1 MIWNILQYVFCTMPF
16 VLPLALYKS
25 RRPFMTAFY
34 VAMTRS
40 NKARKLYVQVC
51 LILLLLFHYIYTCGH
66 SGQFSILLSTTVC
79 AAMFS
84 FRLTDNCLRRLQ
96 SSPRAF
102 VTIALAVLPTIF
114 SSYLHRT
121 AVTASY
127 LLLAAMFYPSVRI
140 MARCKQ
146 TDVLSEWAKHPEL
159 LSEIYHD
166 HHHAKLPHDA
176 DSGNPVTSA

>member
-66 SGQFSILLSTTVC
+66 SGSLPLFVPPCS
-79 AAMFS
+79 
-84 FRLTDNCLRRLQ
+84 RLD
-96 SSPRAF
+96 
-102 VTIALAVLPTIF
+102 
-114 SSYLHRT
+114 
-121 AVTASY
+121 
-127 LLLAAMFYPSVRI
+127 
-140 MARCKQ
+140 
-146 TDVLSEWAKHPEL
+146 
-159 LSEIYHD
+159 
-166 HHHAKLPHDA
+166 
-176 DSGNPVTSA
+176 